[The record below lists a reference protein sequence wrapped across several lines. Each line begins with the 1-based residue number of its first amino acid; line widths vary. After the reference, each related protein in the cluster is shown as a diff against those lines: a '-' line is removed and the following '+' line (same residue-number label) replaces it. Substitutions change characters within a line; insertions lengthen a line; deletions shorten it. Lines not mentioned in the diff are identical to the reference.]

1 MAMSYPLKVRLKM
14 VRFSYPHVF
23 KPKGFG
29 KKNEGTPK
37 FSITGIID
45 PDTKTGQ
52 ANIAAMEE
60 AIDAA
65 AKEKW
70 PKDWQKNLKKMRKD
84 NRVCLREGDDD
95 DEASEGMMIV
105 AASNEEKPLALDENG
120 DDVTAADNVIYAGA
134 YGDIIVRVWAQD
146 NDYGLRIN
154 ASLEG
159 VKFRRDGDP
168 LSSVSRASRE
178 DFDDDDDDDEPK
190 RGRSSSRGRGRDDDD
205 DDDEPK
211 RGRSSS
217 RGRSRDDD
225 DDDDESK
232 RGRSSSR
239 GRSRDDDDED
249 DEPKRGRSSSRGR
262 SRDDDDEDDEPKRG
276 RSSSRGR
283 GRDDDDDEPKSRSRS
298 RSRSRDDDDDY

>member
-1 MAMSYPLKVRLKM
+1 MAMSDPLKVRLKM

-52 ANIAAMEE
+52 ANIAAMED

-95 DEASEGMMIV
+95 DEASDGMMIV

-168 LSSVSRASRE
+168 LSSVSRASRD
-178 DFDDDDDDDEPK
+178 DFE
-190 RGRSSSRGRGRDDDD
+190 
-205 DDDEPK
+205 
-211 RGRSSS
+211 
-217 RGRSRDDD
+217 
-225 DDDDESK
+225 
-232 RGRSSSR
+232 
-239 GRSRDDDDED
+239 DDED

-262 SRDDDDEDDEPKRG
+262 SRDEDDEDDEPKRG

-283 GRDDDDDEPKSRSRS
+283 SRDADDEDDEPKRGGSSSRGRSRDADDEDDEPKRGGSSSRGRSRDEDDEDDEPKSRSRG
-298 RSRSRDDDDDY
+298 RSRKRDDDDDY